1 MGTFDVIEDK
11 DVIYRDE
18 NVKIIVSILVNAEVL
33 HIAYTI

>member
-11 DVIYRDE
+11 HVIYRDE